1 MTRENENTPAEINKL
16 IKKTGGS
23 VAQVA
28 EFLGVHKRT
37 VYRWM
42 SGESPTPVS
51 VIKALSLLIKSR

>member
-1 MTRENENTPAEINKL
+1 MSQENQQQQTEIYGL

-28 EFLGVHKRT
+28 NFLGVHKRT

-51 VIKALSLLIKSR
+51 VIKALSLLLKTR

>member
-1 MTRENENTPAEINKL
+1 MPQENTEQTNQMREL
-16 IKKTGGS
+16 VKKTGGS

-28 EFLGVHKRT
+28 TFLGVHKRT

-51 VIKALSLLIKSR
+51 VLKALSLLLKTR

>member
-1 MTRENENTPAEINKL
+1 MPQENTDQANQIREL

-28 EFLGVHKRT
+28 TFLGVHKRT

-42 SGESPTPVS
+42 SGESATPTS
-51 VIKALSLLIKSR
+51 VIKALSLLLKTR

>member
-1 MTRENENTPAEINKL
+1 MSQENHQQQTEIYAL

-28 EFLGVHKRT
+28 NFLGVHKRT

-51 VIKALSLLIKSR
+51 VIKALSLLLKTR

>member
-1 MTRENENTPAEINKL
+1 MSQENQQQQTEIYAL

-28 EFLGVHKRT
+28 NFLGVHKRT

-51 VIKALSLLIKSR
+51 VIKALSLLLKTR

>member
-1 MTRENENTPAEINKL
+1 MTQENAEQAKQMRDL
-16 IKKTGGS
+16 VKKTGGS
-23 VAQVA
+23 VAQVS

-51 VIKALSLLIKSR
+51 VIKALSLLLKTR